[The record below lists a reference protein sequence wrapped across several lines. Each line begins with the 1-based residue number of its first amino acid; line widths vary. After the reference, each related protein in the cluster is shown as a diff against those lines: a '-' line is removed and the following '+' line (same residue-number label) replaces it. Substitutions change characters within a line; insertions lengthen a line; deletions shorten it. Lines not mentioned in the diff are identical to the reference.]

1 MRAFIQFLLRA
12 WGAAF
17 VAAVLLAATGQSA
30 AMEAL
35 GPVGLRARHASLSAQ
50 LRTNAFGAPLYI
62 ESVETSSS
70 AQGDLYA
77 VVAHPFG
84 KFSTT
89 LTQPAH
95 WCDVLILHLNTKYCR
110 QRGEG
115 SVTRL
120 DVRVGRKYDQPLS
133 EATLLAFTWRPLAA
147 GPEYMDVEL
156 GAPNGPFGTRDY
168 RMLVEAVP
176 LDAEHTFMHLGY
188 AFGFGPMA
196 NLAIR
201 GYLATI
207 GHDKVGF
214 STTTASRPGEPP
226 AYVGGTRGLVERNAM
241 RYYLAIDAYL
251 DAPGPDQ
258 LERRLQAW
266 FAASENYPLQL
277 HEIERSSY
285 LSMKRAEYKRQQE
298 P

>member
-1 MRAFIQFLLRA
+1 MPAFILSLLRPWA
-12 WGAAF
+12 AAF
-17 VAAVLLAATGQSA
+17 VAALLLAAAGPSV
-30 AMEAL
+30 AMDAL
-35 GPVGLRARHASLSAQ
+35 GPVALRARHAALSAQ

-62 ESVETSSS
+62 ESVETSST

-77 VVAHPFG
+77 VVEHPYARFA
-84 KFSTT
+84 TT

-110 QRGEG
+110 QRAEG

-214 STTTASRPGEPP
+214 STTAPSRPGEAP

-251 DAPGPDQ
+251 GAPAADQ

-266 FAASENYPLQL
+266 FAATENYPLQL
-277 HEIERSSY
+277 HEIDRASY
-285 LSMKRAEYKRQQE
+285 IGMKKAEHKRQQE